1 MLCLEEEDS
10 DVVQL
15 YLVDM
20 PGGEAV
26 LEVPRLPHHAVPLD
40 LLLQALQSLQDPAGQ
55 AREMNQLP
63 FLQVAEQ
70 INRVLGDF

>member
-10 DVVQL
+10 DVVQV

-20 PGGEAV
+20 FRGQTV
-26 LEVPRLPHHAVPLD
+26 LEVSRLPDDAVPLD
-40 LLLQALQSLQDPAGQ
+40 PLLQAPQPLQDPAGQ